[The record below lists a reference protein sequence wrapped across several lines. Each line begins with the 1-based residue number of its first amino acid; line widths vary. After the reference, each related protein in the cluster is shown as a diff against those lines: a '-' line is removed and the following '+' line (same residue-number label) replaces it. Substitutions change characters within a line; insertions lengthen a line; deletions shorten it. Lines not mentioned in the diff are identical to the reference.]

1 MSGFEEFMD
10 NLRERTF
17 MCYPGIGSNS
27 FKYDYSHVEQAYQ
40 AGRADRQEQDTKIA
54 YNDGTTCDEFT
65 NTSCSAGYV
74 IAKAI
79 REAG

>member
-40 AGRADRQEQDTKIA
+40 AGRADRQQQDVQIA
-54 YNDGTTCDEFT
+54 MDAASHSVAD
-65 NTSCSAGYV
+65 
-74 IAKAI
+74 IAKAQSI
-79 REAG
+79 SDLIAEAK

>member
-1 MSGFEEFMD
+1 MSGFEEWYATVTGGGGSFG
-10 NLRERTF
+10 NERVD
-17 MCYPGIGSNS
+17 MKAGW
-27 FKYDYSHVEQAYQ
+27 D
-40 AGRADRQEQDTKIA
+40 AGRADRQEQDAQIA

-79 REAG
+79 REAE